1 MHKMIGKITY
11 SLGTH
16 VSAVACGTTQVRRFL
31 HGAYVKI
38 QPSVQEALME
48 GRPVV
53 ALESTIITH
62 GMAYPQNLSMARKVE
77 ETVTTNGAV
86 PATVGI
92 LKGQIH
98 VGLTDEE
105 LEFLAS
111 SKNVVKVS
119 RRDLPFVL
127 SQGLSGGTTVSG
139 TMIAAHKAG
148 IPVFVTGGIGGVH
161 RGGENTEEEE
171 NLATKETWALVCVR
185 ALDVSADLTELG
197 RTPVAVVSAGV
208 KSILDIGRT
217 LEYLETQ
224 GVCVAAFGES
234 REFPAFFSRQSG
246 FQAPYHVRDEEEA
259 AELIASALELGL
271 SSGVLIAVP
280 CPQERAAPGQVIEGA
295 IQQALS
301 EARSKG
307 ITGKELTPFMLQKI
321 NELTGGKSLD
331 SNLALIQNNARVGSC
346 IAVALSKL
354 QKARRKGSLPWR
366 EDANPPQPVVIG
378 GINVDFIAKA
388 QNPVILDGGQ
398 TNSGRVRQT
407 FGGVG
412 RNLADCLSRLGRTPL
427 FLSAV
432 GKDEHSESILHYCHH
447 MVHCTVTAPQKQG
460 SDDITEEKV
469 FSTLADIR
477 ATFHQDMSAVLQLEG
492 KSTATYCAVI
502 TSAGELRIALGDMD
516 IHHQITEQ
524 YVSQFKD
531 NLCQAPLVC
540 IDGNVPLSTIQYVCQ
555 LARQH
560 QLAVCYEP
568 TDENKASKPFLSD
581 SWKALTYISPN
592 LQELRA
598 INRTLGNP
606 LPAELPSRLE
616 DVVQSAMALARPLL
630 AHLCCVV
637 VTLGA
642 HGVLLCGRSLGGSI
656 SLHPGAHRLTAA
668 AGLCAT
674 HYPAIHVSKEEIVNV
689 SGAGDSLMAGILAG
703 MLAQH
708 DTDTC
713 VRMGL
718 LAASFSLRSYAPIS
732 PEISTS
738 SVSQEQVKSRSW
750 PEVKEL
756 GRVLS
761 LELKSWLLTRGLR
774 LWAHATF
781 WEVKCQWRAFGD
793 NLYCTLH
800 AHVCLLLFPFF
811 FFFFFSGGLQQPQ
824 LDSSVCCLLRV
835 YLTFP
840 SKGNT
845 HLFWS
850 CVNPQR
856 RKQQPR
862 DLLLCKEYLVSGL
875 SGLQSF

>member
-1 MHKMIGKITY
+1 MIRKMTY
-11 SLGTH
+11 RLGRH
-16 VSAVACGTTQVRRFL
+16 MSAVASRTIQVRRFL
-31 HGAYVKI
+31 HGAYFRI

-62 GMAYPQNLSMARKVE
+62 GMAYPQNLSMAREVE
-77 ETVTTNGAV
+77 EIVTTNGAV

-92 LKGQIH
+92 LRGRIH
-98 VGLTDEE
+98 IGLTDEE
-105 LEFLAS
+105 LQFLAG

-119 RRDLPFVL
+119 RRDLPYVL

-161 RGGENTEEEE
+161 RGGENT
-171 NLATKETWALVCVR
+171 
-185 ALDVSADLTELG
+185 LDVSADLTELG

-208 KSILDIGRT
+208 KSILDIGKT

-246 FQAPYHVRDEEEA
+246 FQAPYHVHNEQEA
-259 AELIASALELGL
+259 AELIASSLGLGL

-280 CPQERAAPGQVIEGA
+280 CPHEQAASGQVIEEA

-307 ITGKELTPFMLQKI
+307 ITGKEVTPFLLQKI
-321 NELTGGKSLD
+321 NELTNGKSLD
-331 SNLALIQNNARVGSC
+331 SNIAVIQNNTRVGSC

-354 QKARRKGSLPWR
+354 GKATRKGRLPQR
-366 EDANPPQPVVIG
+366 EDMTPPQPVVIG

-388 QNPVILDGGQ
+388 QNSVILGGGE
-398 TNSGRVRQT
+398 TNAGRVRRS

-412 RNLADCLSRLGRTPL
+412 RNLADCLSRLGLTPL
-427 FLSAV
+427 FLSAM

-447 MVHCTVTAPQKQG
+447 M
-460 SDDITEEKV
+460 
-469 FSTLADIR
+469 
-477 ATFHQDMSAVLQLEG
+477 DMRAVLQLEG
-492 KSTATYCAVI
+492 KRTATYCAVI
-502 TSAGELRIALGDMD
+502 TSAGELSVGLGDMD
-516 IHHQITEQ
+516 IHQEITEQ
-524 YVSQFKD
+524 YVSKFKE
-531 NLCQAPLVC
+531 NLFQAPLVC

-555 LARQH
+555 LAREH

-616 DVVQSAMALARPLL
+616 DVVKTAMTLARPLL
-630 AHLCCVV
+630 TQLRCVV
-637 VTLGA
+637 VTLGT
-642 HGVLLCGRSLGGSI
+642 HGVLLCGKSMGGSV
-656 SLHPGAHRLTAA
+656 LLCPGAHEQSTATS
-668 AGLCAT
+668 LCAA
-674 HYPAIHVSKEEIVNV
+674 HYPTIHISREEIVNV
-689 SGAGDSLMAGILAG
+689 SGAGDSLMAGIIAG
-703 MLAQH
+703 MLANH

-718 LAASFSLRSYAPIS
+718 LAASLSLCSYEPIS
-732 PEISTS
+732 PEISTH
-738 SVSQEQVKSRSW
+738 SVSLEQVKGRSW
-750 PEVKEL
+750 PEVKI
-756 GRVLS
+756 
-761 LELKSWLLTRGLR
+761 
-774 LWAHATF
+774 
-781 WEVKCQWRAFGD
+781 WEMD
-793 NLYCTLH
+793 
-800 AHVCLLLFPFF
+800 
-811 FFFFFSGGLQQPQ
+811 
-824 LDSSVCCLLRV
+824 
-835 YLTFP
+835 
-840 SKGNT
+840 
-845 HLFWS
+845 
-850 CVNPQR
+850 
-856 RKQQPR
+856 
-862 DLLLCKEYLVSGL
+862 
-875 SGLQSF
+875 

>member
-1 MHKMIGKITY
+1 MHMHKMIRKITY
-11 SLGTH
+11 SLGRH
-16 VSAVACGTTQVRRFL
+16 LSAVARGTTQVRRFL
-31 HGAYVKI
+31 HGAYVRI
-38 QPSVQEALME
+38 QPSIQEALME

-62 GMAYPQNLSMARKVE
+62 GMAYPQNLSMAREVE
-77 ETVTTNGAV
+77 EIVTTNGAV

-92 LKGQIH
+92 LRGRIH

-111 SKNVVKVS
+111 SENVVKVS

-127 SQGLSGGTTVSG
+127 SQGLSGGTTVSA

-161 RGGENTEEEE
+161 RGGENT
-171 NLATKETWALVCVR
+171 
-185 ALDVSADLTELG
+185 LDVSADLTELG

-259 AELIASALELGL
+259 AELIASALGLGL

-280 CPQERAAPGQVIEGA
+280 CPEERAASGQVIEEA

-321 NELTGGKSLD
+321 NELTDGRSLE

-354 QKARRKGSLPWR
+354 QKARRKGNLPR
-366 EDANPPQPVVIG
+366 QEDTTPPQPVVIG

-388 QNPVILDGGQ
+388 QNPVILGGGQ
-398 TNSGRVRQT
+398 TNTGRVRRT

-447 MVHCTVTAPQKQG
+447 M
-460 SDDITEEKV
+460 
-469 FSTLADIR
+469 
-477 ATFHQDMSAVLQLEG
+477 DMKAVLQLEG

-502 TSAGELRIALGDMD
+502 TSTGELSVGLGDMD

-524 YVSQFKD
+524 YVSQFKED
-531 NLCQAPLVC
+531 LCQAPLVC

-555 LARQH
+555 LAREH

-616 DVVQSAMALARPLL
+616 DVVQTAVALARPLL
-630 AHLCCVV
+630 AHLHCVV

-642 HGVLLCGRSLGGSI
+642 HGILLCGKSLGGSI
-656 SLHPGAHRLTAA
+656 SLRPGAHEQTAA
-668 AGLCAT
+668 ASLCAT
-674 HYPAIHVSKEEIVNV
+674 HYPAIHISREEIVNV

-703 MLAQH
+703 MLAKH

-718 LAASFSLRSYAPIS
+718 LAASLSLRSFEPIS

-750 PEVKEL
+750 PEVK
-756 GRVLS
+756 VW
-761 LELKSWLLTRGLR
+761 KM
-774 LWAHATF
+774 
-781 WEVKCQWRAFGD
+781 D
-793 NLYCTLH
+793 
-800 AHVCLLLFPFF
+800 
-811 FFFFFSGGLQQPQ
+811 
-824 LDSSVCCLLRV
+824 
-835 YLTFP
+835 
-840 SKGNT
+840 
-845 HLFWS
+845 
-850 CVNPQR
+850 
-856 RKQQPR
+856 
-862 DLLLCKEYLVSGL
+862 
-875 SGLQSF
+875 

>member
-1 MHKMIGKITY
+1 MVSLSQERRPAHPHAAAGPRLLPGLPRHHSSTHPASLQETDAQRTIHMRKMIRKITY
-11 SLGTH
+11 SLGRH
-16 VSAVACGTTQVRRFL
+16 VSSVTCGTTQVRRFL
-31 HGAYVKI
+31 HGAYVRI

-62 GMAYPQNLSMARKVE
+62 GMAYPQNLSMAREVE
-77 ETVTTNGAV
+77 EIVTTNGAV

-92 LKGQIH
+92 LRGRIH
-98 VGLTDEE
+98 VGLTNEE

-111 SKNVVKVS
+111 SKNIVKVS

-161 RGGENTEEEE
+161 RGGENT
-171 NLATKETWALVCVR
+171 
-185 ALDVSADLTELG
+185 LDVSADLTELG

-234 REFPAFFSRQSG
+234 REFPAFFSRQSS
-246 FQAPYHVRDEEEA
+246 FQAPYQVQDEEEA
-259 AELIASALELGL
+259 AELIASALGLGL

-280 CPQERAAPGQVIEGA
+280 CPQERAASGQVIEEA

-307 ITGKELTPFMLQKI
+307 ITGKELTPFTLQKL

-331 SNLALIQNNARVGSC
+331 SNVALIQNNARVGSC

-354 QKARRKGSLPWR
+354 QKARRKGNLPR
-366 EDANPPQPVVIG
+366 QEDTTPSQPVVIG

-388 QNPVILDGGQ
+388 QNPVILGGGQ
-398 TNSGRVRQT
+398 TNAGRVRRT

-412 RNLADCLSRLGRTPL
+412 RNLADCLSRLGQTPL
-427 FLSAV
+427 FLSAM
-432 GKDEHSESILHYCHH
+432 GKDEHSESILHCCHH
-447 MVHCTVTAPQKQG
+447 M
-460 SDDITEEKV
+460 
-469 FSTLADIR
+469 
-477 ATFHQDMSAVLQLEG
+477 DMSAILQLEG

-502 TSAGELRIALGDMD
+502 TSAGELSVGLGDMD

-524 YVSQFKD
+524 YVSQFKQ

-555 LARQH
+555 LAREH
-560 QLAVCYEP
+560 QL
-568 TDENKASKPFLSD
+568 
-581 SWKALTYISPN
+581 
-592 LQELRA
+592 
-598 INRTLGNP
+598 
-606 LPAELPSRLE
+606 AELPSRLE
-616 DVVQSAMALARPLL
+616 DVVQTAMALACPLL

-642 HGVLLCGRSLGGSI
+642 HGVLLCGKSVGGSI
-656 SLHPGAHRLTAA
+656 SLCPGAHNQTAA
-668 AGLCAT
+668 ASLCAT
-674 HYPAIHVSKEEIVNV
+674 HYPAIHVSREEIVNV

-703 MLAQH
+703 MLDKH

-718 LAASFSLRSYAPIS
+718 LAASLSLRSYEPIS

-738 SVSQEQVKSRSW
+738 SVNQEQVKSRSW
-750 PEVKEL
+750 PEVK
-756 GRVLS
+756 V
-761 LELKSWLLTRGLR
+761 T
-774 LWAHATF
+774 ATTAWF
-781 WEVKCQWRAFGD
+781 F
-793 NLYCTLH
+793 
-800 AHVCLLLFPFF
+800 CLLPVDSLSHFP
-811 FFFFFSGGLQQPQ
+811 L
-824 LDSSVCCLLRV
+824 
-835 YLTFP
+835 
-840 SKGNT
+840 
-845 HLFWS
+845 
-850 CVNPQR
+850 
-856 RKQQPR
+856 
-862 DLLLCKEYLVSGL
+862 
-875 SGLQSF
+875 

>member
-1 MHKMIGKITY
+1 MHKMITKITY
-11 SLGTH
+11 SLGRH
-16 VSAVACGTTQVRRFL
+16 VSTVACGTAQVRRFL
-31 HGAYVKI
+31 HGAYFRI
-38 QPSVQEALME
+38 QPSIQEALME
-48 GRPVV
+48 ERPVV

-62 GMAYPQNLSMARKVE
+62 GMAYPQNLSMAREVE
-77 ETVTTNGAV
+77 EIVRTNGAV

-92 LKGQIH
+92 LRGQIH

-161 RGGENTEEEE
+161 RGGENS
-171 NLATKETWALVCVR
+171 
-185 ALDVSADLTELG
+185 LDVSADLTELG

-259 AELIASALELGL
+259 AELIASTLGLGL

-280 CPQERAAPGQVIEGA
+280 CPQERAASGQVIEEA
-295 IQQALS
+295 IQQALG

-346 IAVALSKL
+346 IAVALSEL
-354 QKARRKGSLPWR
+354 QRARRKGSLPRR
-366 EDANPPQPVVIG
+366 EDTIPPQPVVIG

-388 QNPVILDGGQ
+388 QNPVILGGGQ
-398 TNSGRVRQT
+398 TNAGRVRQT

-412 RNLADCLSRLGRTPL
+412 RNLA
-427 FLSAV
+427 

-447 MVHCTVTAPQKQG
+447 M
-460 SDDITEEKV
+460 
-469 FSTLADIR
+469 
-477 ATFHQDMSAVLQLEG
+477 DMSAVLQLEG

-502 TSAGELRIALGDMD
+502 TSTGELSVGLGDMD

-524 YVSQFKD
+524 YVSQFKE

-555 LARQH
+555 LAREH

-616 DVVQSAMALARPLL
+616 DVVQTAMALARPLL

-637 VTLGA
+637 VTLGT
-642 HGVLLCGRSLGGSI
+642 HGVLLCGKSLGGSI
-656 SLHPGAHRLTAA
+656 SLRPGAHKQTAA
-668 AGLCAT
+668 ASLCAT
-674 HYPAIHVSKEEIVNV
+674 HYPAIHIGREEIVNV

-703 MLAQH
+703 MLAKH

-713 VRMGL
+713 VQMGL
-718 LAASFSLRSYAPIS
+718 LAASLSLRSYEPVS
-732 PEISTS
+732 PEISTC
-738 SVSQEQVKSRSW
+738 SVSQEQVKRRSW
-750 PEVKEL
+750 PEVKSYAGPSVAERGATGQQWAS
-756 GRVLS
+756 GRRPLCGS
-761 LELKSWLLTRGLR
+761 HRDACRLK
-774 LWAHATF
+774 AA
-781 WEVKCQWRAFGD
+781 EP
-793 NLYCTLH
+793 
-800 AHVCLLLFPFF
+800 FP
-811 FFFFFSGGLQQPQ
+811 
-824 LDSSVCCLLRV
+824 
-835 YLTFP
+835 
-840 SKGNT
+840 
-845 HLFWS
+845 H
-850 CVNPQR
+850 QR
-856 RKQQPR
+856 
-862 DLLLCKEYLVSGL
+862 
-875 SGLQSF
+875 

>member
-1 MHKMIGKITY
+1 
-11 SLGTH
+11 
-16 VSAVACGTTQVRRFL
+16 
-31 HGAYVKI
+31 I
-38 QPSVQEALME
+38 QPSVQEALVE

-62 GMAYPQNLSMARKVE
+62 GMAYPQNLSMVREVE
-77 ETVTTNGAV
+77 EIVKTNGAV

-92 LKGQIH
+92 LRGRIH

-105 LEFLAS
+105 TEFLAS
-111 SKNVVKVS
+111 SKNVLKVS

-161 RGGENTEEEE
+161 RGGENT
-171 NLATKETWALVCVR
+171 
-185 ALDVSADLTELG
+185 LDVSADLTELG

-259 AELIASALELGL
+259 AELIASALGLGL

-280 CPQERAAPGQVIEGA
+280 CPQERAASSQDIEEA

-307 ITGKELTPFMLQKI
+307 VTGKELTPFVLQKL
-321 NELTGGKSLD
+321 NELTDGKSLD

-354 QKARRKGSLPWR
+354 QKASRKGNLPQQ
-366 EDANPPQPVVIG
+366 EDTTPPQPVVIG

-388 QNPVILDGGQ
+388 QNSVILGGGQ
-398 TNSGRVRQT
+398 TNAGRVRRT

-412 RNLADCLSRLGRTPL
+412 RNLADCLSRLGQIPL

-447 MVHCTVTAPQKQG
+447 M
-460 SDDITEEKV
+460 
-469 FSTLADIR
+469 
-477 ATFHQDMSAVLQLEG
+477 DMSAVLQLEG
-492 KSTATYCAVI
+492 KSTATYCAVV
-502 TSAGELRIALGDMD
+502 TGAGDLSIGLGDMD

-524 YVSQFKD
+524 YVSQFKE

-555 LARQH
+555 LAREH

-581 SWKALTYISPN
+581 SWKVLTYISPN

-606 LPAELPSRLE
+606 LPAG
-616 DVVQSAMALARPLL
+616 
-630 AHLCCVV
+630 
-637 VTLGA
+637 T
-642 HGVLLCGRSLGGSI
+642 
-656 SLHPGAHRLTAA
+656 
-668 AGLCAT
+668 
-674 HYPAIHVSKEEIVNV
+674 
-689 SGAGDSLMAGILAG
+689 
-703 MLAQH
+703 
-708 DTDTC
+708 
-713 VRMGL
+713 
-718 LAASFSLRSYAPIS
+718 
-732 PEISTS
+732 
-738 SVSQEQVKSRSW
+738 
-750 PEVKEL
+750 
-756 GRVLS
+756 
-761 LELKSWLLTRGLR
+761 
-774 LWAHATF
+774 
-781 WEVKCQWRAFGD
+781 
-793 NLYCTLH
+793 
-800 AHVCLLLFPFF
+800 
-811 FFFFFSGGLQQPQ
+811 
-824 LDSSVCCLLRV
+824 
-835 YLTFP
+835 
-840 SKGNT
+840 
-845 HLFWS
+845 
-850 CVNPQR
+850 
-856 RKQQPR
+856 
-862 DLLLCKEYLVSGL
+862 EYSE
-875 SGLQSF
+875 

>member
-1 MHKMIGKITY
+1 MIGKIAW
-11 SLGTH
+11 SLGKH
-16 VSAVACGTTQVRRFL
+16 VSTVACGTTHVRRFL
-31 HGAYVKI
+31 RGAYVRI

-62 GMAYPQNLSMARKVE
+62 GMAYPQNLSMARDVE
-77 ETVTTNGAV
+77 EIVTKNGAV

-92 LKGQIH
+92 LRGQIH
-98 VGLTDEE
+98 IGLTDEE

-111 SKNVVKVS
+111 SKNVTKVS

-148 IPVFVTGGIGGVH
+148 IRVFVTGGIGGVH
-161 RGGENTEEEE
+161 RGGENS
-171 NLATKETWALVCVR
+171 
-185 ALDVSADLTELG
+185 LDVSADLTELG

-246 FQAPYHVRDEEEA
+246 FQAPYQVRDEEEA
-259 AELIASALELGL
+259 AQLIASALGLGM

-280 CPQERAAPGQVIEGA
+280 CPKERAASGQVIEEA

-307 ITGKELTPFMLQKI
+307 ITGKELTPFMLRRLS
-321 NELTGGKSLD
+321 ELTDGKSLD
-331 SNLALIQNNARVGSC
+331 SNLALIQNNARVGSG

-354 QKARRKGSLPWR
+354 QKARRKGNLPRR
-366 EDANPPQPVVIG
+366 EDTTPPQPVVIG

-388 QNPVILDGGQ
+388 QNPVILGGGQ
-398 TNSGRVRQT
+398 TNAGGVRRT

-412 RNLADCLSRLGRTPL
+412 RNLADCLSRLGQTPL

-432 GKDEHSESILHYCHH
+432 GKDEHSESVLHYCHH
-447 MVHCTVTAPQKQG
+447 M
-460 SDDITEEKV
+460 
-469 FSTLADIR
+469 
-477 ATFHQDMSAVLQLEG
+477 DMSAILQLEA
-492 KSTATYCAVI
+492 KNTATYCAVI
-502 TSAGELRIALGDMD
+502 TSAGELSVGLGDMD

-524 YVSQFKD
+524 YVSQFKE

-555 LARQH
+555 LAREH
-560 QLAVCYEP
+560 QIAVCYEP

-606 LPAELPSRLE
+606 LPAELPTRLE
-616 DVVQSAMALARPLL
+616 DVVQTAVALACPLL
-630 AHLCCVV
+630 LHLHCVV

-642 HGVLLCGRSLGGSI
+642 LGILLCGKRLGGSI
-656 SLHPGAHRLTAA
+656 SLCPGPHEQAA
-668 AGLCAT
+668 AASLCAT
-674 HYPAIHVSKEEIVNV
+674 HYPAVHISREEIVNV

-703 MLAQH
+703 ILAKH

-718 LAASFSLRSYAPIS
+718 LAASLSLRSYEPVS

-750 PEVKEL
+750 PEAKVWKM
-756 GRVLS
+756 
-761 LELKSWLLTRGLR
+761 
-774 LWAHATF
+774 H
-781 WEVKCQWRAFGD
+781 
-793 NLYCTLH
+793 
-800 AHVCLLLFPFF
+800 
-811 FFFFFSGGLQQPQ
+811 
-824 LDSSVCCLLRV
+824 
-835 YLTFP
+835 
-840 SKGNT
+840 
-845 HLFWS
+845 
-850 CVNPQR
+850 
-856 RKQQPR
+856 
-862 DLLLCKEYLVSGL
+862 
-875 SGLQSF
+875 

>member
-1 MHKMIGKITY
+1 MIRKITY
-11 SLGTH
+11 SLGRH

-31 HGAYVKI
+31 HGAYVRI

-62 GMAYPQNLSMARKVE
+62 GMAYPQNLSMAREVE
-77 ETVTTNGAV
+77 EIVTTNGAV

-92 LKGQIH
+92 FRGQIH

-161 RGGENTEEEE
+161 RGGENT
-171 NLATKETWALVCVR
+171 
-185 ALDVSADLTELG
+185 LDVSADLTELG

-234 REFPAFFSRQSG
+234 REFPGFFSCQSG

-259 AELIASALELGL
+259 AELIASALGLGL

-280 CPQERAAPGQVIEGA
+280 CPQERAVSGQVIEEA

-301 EARSKG
+301 EARLKG

-321 NELTGGKSLD
+321 NELTDGKSLD

-354 QKARRKGSLPWR
+354 QKARRKGNLPWR
-366 EDANPPQPVVIG
+366 EDTNPPQPVVIG
-378 GINVDFIAKA
+378 GTNVDFIAKA

-398 TNSGRVRQT
+398 TNSGRVRRT

-412 RNLADCLSRLGRTPL
+412 RNLADCLSRLGQNPL

-447 MVHCTVTAPQKQG
+447 M
-460 SDDITEEKV
+460 
-469 FSTLADIR
+469 
-477 ATFHQDMSAVLQLEG
+477 DMRAVLQLEG

-502 TSAGELRIALGDMD
+502 TSAGELSIALGDMD

-524 YVSQFKD
+524 YVSQFKED
-531 NLCQAPLVC
+531 LCRAPLVC

-555 LARQH
+555 LAREH

-616 DVVQSAMALARPLL
+616 DVVQSAVALARPLL

-656 SLHPGAHRLTAA
+656 SLRPGAHGQTAA
-668 AGLCAT
+668 TSLCAT
-674 HYPAIHVSKEEIVNV
+674 HYPTIHISREEIVNV

-703 MLAQH
+703 MLAQR

-718 LAASFSLRSYAPIS
+718 LAASFSLRSYEPIS

-750 PEVKEL
+750 PEVK
-756 GRVLS
+756 VW
-761 LELKSWLLTRGLR
+761 KM
-774 LWAHATF
+774 
-781 WEVKCQWRAFGD
+781 D
-793 NLYCTLH
+793 
-800 AHVCLLLFPFF
+800 
-811 FFFFFSGGLQQPQ
+811 
-824 LDSSVCCLLRV
+824 
-835 YLTFP
+835 
-840 SKGNT
+840 
-845 HLFWS
+845 
-850 CVNPQR
+850 
-856 RKQQPR
+856 
-862 DLLLCKEYLVSGL
+862 
-875 SGLQSF
+875 

>member
-1 MHKMIGKITY
+1 MITKITCR
-11 SLGTH
+11 LGRC
-16 VSAVACGTTQVRRFL
+16 VSTVACRTTQVRRFL
-31 HGAYVKI
+31 HGAYFRI

-62 GMAYPQNLSMARKVE
+62 GMAYPQNLSMAREVE
-77 ETVTTNGAV
+77 KIVTTNGAV
-86 PATVGI
+86 PATIGI
-92 LKGQIH
+92 LRGQIH

-105 LEFLAS
+105 LQFLAS

-119 RRDLPFVL
+119 RRDLPYVL

-148 IPVFVTGGIGGVH
+148 ICVFVTGGIGGVH
-161 RGGENTEEEE
+161 RGGENT
-171 NLATKETWALVCVR
+171 
-185 ALDVSADLTELG
+185 LDVSADLTELG

-246 FQAPYHVRDEEEA
+246 FKAPYHVQDEEEA
-259 AELIASALELGL
+259 AKLIASAMGLGL

-280 CPQERAAPGQVIEGA
+280 CPQERAASGQVIEEA
-295 IQQALS
+295 IQQALG

-321 NELTGGKSLD
+321 NELTNGKSLD
-331 SNLALIQNNARVGSC
+331 SNLALIKNNARVGSC

-354 QKARRKGSLPWR
+354 QKATRKGNLPR
-366 EDANPPQPVVIG
+366 QEDTTPPQPVVIG

-388 QNPVILDGGQ
+388 QNPVILGGGQ
-398 TNSGRVRQT
+398 TNAGRVRRT

-412 RNLADCLSRLGRTPL
+412 RNLADCLSRLGLTPL

-432 GKDEHSESILHYCHH
+432 GKDEHSESILHYCQH
-447 MVHCTVTAPQKQG
+447 M
-460 SDDITEEKV
+460 
-469 FSTLADIR
+469 
-477 ATFHQDMSAVLQLEG
+477 
-492 KSTATYCAVI
+492 
-502 TSAGELRIALGDMD
+502 
-516 IHHQITEQ
+516 
-524 YVSQFKD
+524 VSQFKEK
-531 NLCQAPLVC
+531 LCRAPLIC

-555 LARQH
+555 LAREH

-616 DVVQSAMALARPLL
+616 DVIQTAMALARPLL

-642 HGVLLCGRSLGGSI
+642 HGVLLCGKSLGGSI
-656 SLHPGAHRLTAA
+656 SLRPAAHEQPAA
-668 AGLCAT
+668 ASLCAT
-674 HYPAIHVSKEEIVNV
+674 HYPAIHISREEIVNV
-689 SGAGDSLMAGILAG
+689 SGAGDSFLAGLLAG
-703 MLAQH
+703 MLAKH

-718 LAASFSLRSYAPIS
+718 LAASLSLRSYEPIS
-732 PEISTS
+732 PAISAAT
-738 SVSQEQVKSRSW
+738 VSWQQVQGKTW
-750 PEVKEL
+750 PEAKVWKM
-756 GRVLS
+756 
-761 LELKSWLLTRGLR
+761 
-774 LWAHATF
+774 
-781 WEVKCQWRAFGD
+781 D
-793 NLYCTLH
+793 
-800 AHVCLLLFPFF
+800 
-811 FFFFFSGGLQQPQ
+811 
-824 LDSSVCCLLRV
+824 
-835 YLTFP
+835 
-840 SKGNT
+840 
-845 HLFWS
+845 
-850 CVNPQR
+850 
-856 RKQQPR
+856 
-862 DLLLCKEYLVSGL
+862 
-875 SGLQSF
+875 

>member
-1 MHKMIGKITY
+1 MELGRRSSERRERPRKEVTELRKTVLGRTIHTHKMIRKITL
-11 SLGTH
+11 SLGRH
-16 VSAVACGTTQVRRFL
+16 VSSMACGATQVRRLL
-31 HGAYVKI
+31 HGGYVRI
-38 QPSVQEALME
+38 HPSVQEALVE

-62 GMAYPQNLSMARKVE
+62 GMAYPLNLSMAREVE
-77 ETVTTNGAV
+77 EIVRINGAV

-92 LKGQIH
+92 LRGQIH

-111 SKNVVKVS
+111 SKNAVKVS
-119 RRDLPFVL
+119 RRDFPFVL

-139 TMIAAHKAG
+139 TMITAHKAG

-161 RGGENTEEEE
+161 RDGENT
-171 NLATKETWALVCVR
+171 
-185 ALDVSADLTELG
+185 LDVSADLTELG
-197 RTPVAVVSAGV
+197 RTPVAVVSAGA

-259 AELIASALELGL
+259 AKLIDSALGLGL

-280 CPQERAAPGQVIEGA
+280 CPQERAAEGQAIEKA

-301 EARSKG
+301 QARSKG
-307 ITGKELTPFMLQKI
+307 ITGKEVTPFLLQKLT
-321 NELTGGKSLD
+321 ELTDGKSLD

-354 QKARRKGSLPWR
+354 QKARRKGSQPGR
-366 EDANPPQPVVIG
+366 KDMTAPQPVVIG

-388 QNPVILDGGQ
+388 QNAEILGGGQ
-398 TNSGRVRQT
+398 TNAGRVRRT

-412 RNLADCLSRLGRTPL
+412 RNLADCLSRLGQAPL
-427 FLSAV
+427 LLSAV
-432 GKDEHSESILHYCHH
+432 GKDEHLESVLHYCHH
-447 MVHCTVTAPQKQG
+447 MV
-460 SDDITEEKV
+460 
-469 FSTLADIR
+469 
-477 ATFHQDMSAVLQLEG
+477 
-492 KSTATYCAVI
+492 
-502 TSAGELRIALGDMD
+502 
-516 IHHQITEQ
+516 
-524 YVSQFKD
+524 SQFKE

-540 IDGNVPLSTIQYVCQ
+540 IDGNLPLSTIQYVCQ
-555 LARQH
+555 LAREH

-616 DVVQSAMALARPLL
+616 EVVQAAVALACPLL
-630 AHLCCVV
+630 AHLHCVV

-642 HGVLLCGRSLGGSI
+642 HGVLLCGKSLGGSI
-656 SLHPGAHRLTAA
+656 SLYPGAHKQAA
-668 AGLCAT
+668 AARLCAA
-674 HYPAIHVSKEEIVNV
+674 HYPAIPISREEIVNV

-703 MLAQH
+703 VLAKH
-708 DTDTC
+708 DTGTC

-718 LAASFSLRSYAPIS
+718 LAASLSLRSYEPIS

-738 SVSQEQVKSRSW
+738 SVNQEQVKSRSW
-750 PEVKEL
+750 PEAKIW
-756 GRVLS
+756 
-761 LELKSWLLTRGLR
+761 KM
-774 LWAHATF
+774 
-781 WEVKCQWRAFGD
+781 D
-793 NLYCTLH
+793 
-800 AHVCLLLFPFF
+800 
-811 FFFFFSGGLQQPQ
+811 
-824 LDSSVCCLLRV
+824 
-835 YLTFP
+835 
-840 SKGNT
+840 
-845 HLFWS
+845 
-850 CVNPQR
+850 
-856 RKQQPR
+856 
-862 DLLLCKEYLVSGL
+862 
-875 SGLQSF
+875 

>member
-1 MHKMIGKITY
+1 MLETTGPSTQSLGQAQNRSLSKIGARDVRYTVTSLLNYFFNFLPDFCNLRTILTHKMITKITCR
-11 SLGTH
+11 LGSC
-16 VSAVACGTTQVRRFL
+16 VSTVACRTTQVRRFL
-31 HGAYVKI
+31 HGAYFRI

-62 GMAYPQNLSMARKVE
+62 GMAYPQNLSMAREVE
-77 ETVTTNGAV
+77 KIVTTNGAV
-86 PATVGI
+86 PATIGI
-92 LKGQIH
+92 LRGQIH

-105 LEFLAS
+105 LQFLAS

-119 RRDLPFVL
+119 RRDLPYVL

-148 IPVFVTGGIGGVH
+148 ICVFVTGGIGGVH
-161 RGGENTEEEE
+161 RGGENT
-171 NLATKETWALVCVR
+171 
-185 ALDVSADLTELG
+185 LDVSADLTELG

-246 FQAPYHVRDEEEA
+246 FKAPYHVQDEEEA
-259 AELIASALELGL
+259 AKLIASALGLGL

-280 CPQERAAPGQVIEGA
+280 CPQERAASGQVIEEA
-295 IQQALS
+295 IQQALG

-321 NELTGGKSLD
+321 NELTDGKSLD
-331 SNLALIQNNARVGSC
+331 SNLALIKNNARVGSC

-354 QKARRKGSLPWR
+354 QKATRKGNLPR
-366 EDANPPQPVVIG
+366 QEDTTPPQPG
-378 GINVDFIAKA
+378 
-388 QNPVILDGGQ
+388 GGQ
-398 TNSGRVRQT
+398 TNAGRVRRT

-412 RNLADCLSRLGRTPL
+412 RNLADCLSRLGLTPL
-427 FLSAV
+427 FLSAM

-447 MVHCTVTAPQKQG
+447 M
-460 SDDITEEKV
+460 
-469 FSTLADIR
+469 
-477 ATFHQDMSAVLQLEG
+477 DMSAILQLER

-502 TSAGELRIALGDMD
+502 TSAGELSVGLGDMD

-524 YVSQFKD
+524 YVSQFKE

-540 IDGNVPLSTIQYVCQ
+540 VDGNVPLSTIQYICQ
-555 LARQH
+555 LAREH

-616 DVVQSAMALARPLL
+616 DVIKTAMALARPLL

-642 HGVLLCGRSLGGSI
+642 HGVLLCGKSLGGSI
-656 SLHPGAHRLTAA
+656 SLRPAAHEQPAA
-668 AGLCAT
+668 ASLCAT
-674 HYPAIHVSKEEIVNV
+674 HYPAIHISREEIVNV

-703 MLAQH
+703 MLANH

-718 LAASFSLRSYAPIS
+718 LAASLSLRSYEPIS
-732 PEISTS
+732 PEISTAT
-738 SVSQEQVKSRSW
+738 VSWQQVQGKTW
-750 PEVKEL
+750 PAAKVWKM
-756 GRVLS
+756 
-761 LELKSWLLTRGLR
+761 
-774 LWAHATF
+774 
-781 WEVKCQWRAFGD
+781 D
-793 NLYCTLH
+793 
-800 AHVCLLLFPFF
+800 
-811 FFFFFSGGLQQPQ
+811 
-824 LDSSVCCLLRV
+824 
-835 YLTFP
+835 
-840 SKGNT
+840 
-845 HLFWS
+845 
-850 CVNPQR
+850 
-856 RKQQPR
+856 
-862 DLLLCKEYLVSGL
+862 
-875 SGLQSF
+875 

>member
-1 MHKMIGKITY
+1 MRKVFKRARGGIWHHVNKNNHRSFLHPVMKWTPAPQAASGCKAQLLPVVNNKWALPGRSAWLRTPMLLPPLSSRLLPGLPRHCSSTQPAFLRETGAQRTIHMHKMIRKITY
-11 SLGTH
+11 SLGRHLPT
-16 VSAVACGTTQVRRFL
+16 VACGTTQVRRFL
-31 HGAYVKI
+31 HGAYVRI
-38 QPSVQEALME
+38 QPFVQEALMK

-62 GMAYPQNLSMARKVE
+62 GMAYPQNLSMAREVE
-77 ETVTTNGAV
+77 EIVTTNGAV

-92 LKGQIH
+92 LRGRIH

-105 LEFLAS
+105 LQFLAS

-139 TMIAAHKAG
+139 TMIVAHKAG

-161 RGGENTEEEE
+161 RGGENT
-171 NLATKETWALVCVR
+171 
-185 ALDVSADLTELG
+185 LDVSADLTELG

-246 FQAPYHVRDEEEA
+246 FHAPYHVRDEEEA
-259 AELIASALELGL
+259 AELIASALGLGL

-280 CPQERAAPGQVIEGA
+280 CPQERAASGQVIEEA
-295 IQQALS
+295 IQQALG
-301 EARSKG
+301 EARSRG
-307 ITGKELTPFMLQKI
+307 ITGKELTPFMLQKL
-321 NELTGGKSLD
+321 NELTDGKSLD

-354 QKARRKGSLPWR
+354 QKARRKGHLPQQK
-366 EDANPPQPVVIG
+366 DTAPPQPVVIG
-378 GINVDFIAKA
+378 GINIDFIAKA
-388 QNPVILDGGQ
+388 QNPVILGGGQ
-398 TNSGRVRQT
+398 TNAGRVRRT

-412 RNLADCLSRLGRTPL
+412 RNLADCLSRLGQTPL

-432 GKDEHSESILHYCHH
+432 GKDEHSESVLHYCHH
-447 MVHCTVTAPQKQG
+447 M
-460 SDDITEEKV
+460 
-469 FSTLADIR
+469 
-477 ATFHQDMSAVLQLEG
+477 DMSAVLQLEG

-502 TSAGELRIALGDMD
+502 TSAGELSIGLGDMD

-524 YVSQFKD
+524 YVSQFKE

-555 LARQH
+555 LAREH

-606 LPAELPSRLE
+606 LPAELPSSLE
-616 DVVQSAMALARPLL
+616 DVVQTAVALACPLL
-630 AHLCCVV
+630 AHLHCVV

-642 HGVLLCGRSLGGSI
+642 HGILLCGKSLGGSI
-656 SLHPGAHRLTAA
+656 LLCSGAHEQTAA
-668 AGLCAT
+668 ASLCAT
-674 HYPAIHVSKEEIVNV
+674 HYPAIHISREEIVNV

-703 MLAQH
+703 MLAKH

-718 LAASFSLRSYAPIS
+718 LAASLSLRSYEPIS
-732 PEISTS
+732 PAISTS

-750 PEVKEL
+750 PEVKIW
-756 GRVLS
+756 
-761 LELKSWLLTRGLR
+761 KM
-774 LWAHATF
+774 
-781 WEVKCQWRAFGD
+781 D
-793 NLYCTLH
+793 
-800 AHVCLLLFPFF
+800 
-811 FFFFFSGGLQQPQ
+811 
-824 LDSSVCCLLRV
+824 
-835 YLTFP
+835 
-840 SKGNT
+840 
-845 HLFWS
+845 
-850 CVNPQR
+850 
-856 RKQQPR
+856 
-862 DLLLCKEYLVSGL
+862 
-875 SGLQSF
+875 

>member
-1 MHKMIGKITY
+1 MIRKLTY
-11 SLGTH
+11 SLGRH
-16 VSAVACGTTQVRRFL
+16 VSTAACGTTQVRRFL
-31 HGAYVKI
+31 HGAYVRI

-62 GMAYPQNLSMARKVE
+62 GMAYPQNLSMAREVE
-77 ETVTTNGAV
+77 EIVTTNGAV

-92 LKGQIH
+92 LRGRIH

-119 RRDLPFVL
+119 RRDLPFIL

-161 RGGENTEEEE
+161 RGGENT
-171 NLATKETWALVCVR
+171 
-185 ALDVSADLTELG
+185 LDVSADLTELG

-259 AELIASALELGL
+259 AELIASALGLGL

-280 CPQERAAPGQVIEGA
+280 CPQERAASGQVIEEA

-321 NELTGGKSLD
+321 NELTDGKSLD

-354 QKARRKGSLPWR
+354 QKARRTGNLPRR
-366 EDANPPQPVVIG
+366 EDTTSPQPVVIG

-398 TNSGRVRQT
+398 TNTGRVRRT

-412 RNLADCLSRLGRTPL
+412 RNLADCLSRLGQTPL

-447 MVHCTVTAPQKQG
+447 M
-460 SDDITEEKV
+460 
-469 FSTLADIR
+469 
-477 ATFHQDMSAVLQLEG
+477 DMSAVLQLEG

-502 TSAGELRIALGDMD
+502 TSAGELSVGLGDMD

-524 YVSQFKD
+524 YVSQFKE

-540 IDGNVPLSTIQYVCQ
+540 IDGNVPLSTVQYVCQ
-555 LARQH
+555 LAREH

-616 DVVQSAMALARPLL
+616 DAVQTAMALARPLL
-630 AHLCCVV
+630 AHLHCVV
-637 VTLGA
+637 VSLGA
-642 HGVLLCGRSLGGSI
+642 HGVLLCGKSLAGSI
-656 SLHPGAHRLTAA
+656 SLRPGAHEQTAA
-668 AGLCAT
+668 ASLCAT
-674 HYPAIHVSKEEIVNV
+674 HYPAIHVSREEIVNV

-703 MLAQH
+703 MLAKH

-713 VRMGL
+713 VQMGL
-718 LAASFSLRSYAPIS
+718 LAASLSLRSYEPIS

-750 PEVKEL
+750 PEVK
-756 GRVLS
+756 VW
-761 LELKSWLLTRGLR
+761 KM
-774 LWAHATF
+774 
-781 WEVKCQWRAFGD
+781 D
-793 NLYCTLH
+793 
-800 AHVCLLLFPFF
+800 
-811 FFFFFSGGLQQPQ
+811 
-824 LDSSVCCLLRV
+824 
-835 YLTFP
+835 
-840 SKGNT
+840 
-845 HLFWS
+845 
-850 CVNPQR
+850 
-856 RKQQPR
+856 
-862 DLLLCKEYLVSGL
+862 
-875 SGLQSF
+875 

>member
-1 MHKMIGKITY
+1 MLDFKKSSRQERRGLPRHRSSTHPA
-11 SLGTH
+11 SLHETD
-16 VSAVACGTTQVRRFL
+16 TQ
-31 HGAYVKI
+31 
-38 QPSVQEALME
+38 
-48 GRPVV
+48 
-53 ALESTIITH
+53 
-62 GMAYPQNLSMARKVE
+62 SMAREVE
-77 ETVTTNGAV
+77 EIVRRNGAV

-92 LKGQIH
+92 LRGQIH

-105 LEFLAS
+105 LEFLAT
-111 SKNVVKVS
+111 SKNAVKVS
-119 RRDLPFVL
+119 RRDFPFVL

-161 RGGENTEEEE
+161 RDGENIIKSGSGILGICGFLGGQISSDGVQHNHQHNAACPLT
-171 NLATKETWALVCVR
+171 

-197 RTPVAVVSAGV
+197 RTPVAVVSAGA

-246 FQAPYHVRDEEEA
+246 FQAPYHVRDEVEA
-259 AELIASALELGL
+259 AKLIDSALGLGL

-280 CPQERAAPGQVIEGA
+280 CPQERAAQGQAIEEA

-301 EARSKG
+301 QARSRG
-307 ITGKELTPFMLQKI
+307 ITGKEVTPFLLQKLA
-321 NELTGGKSLD
+321 ELTDGKSLE

-354 QKARRKGSLPWR
+354 QRARRKRNRPGR
-366 EDANPPQPVVIG
+366 EEVTAPQPVVIG

-388 QNPVILDGGQ
+388 QNPDILDM
-398 TNSGRVRQT
+398 SG
-407 FGGVG
+407 
-412 RNLADCLSRLGRTPL
+412 
-427 FLSAV
+427 
-432 GKDEHSESILHYCHH
+432 
-447 MVHCTVTAPQKQG
+447 
-460 SDDITEEKV
+460 
-469 FSTLADIR
+469 
-477 ATFHQDMSAVLQLEG
+477 VLQLEG

-502 TSAGELRIALGDMD
+502 TSAGELSLGLGDMD
-516 IHHQITEQ
+516 IHQQITEQ
-524 YVSQFKD
+524 YVSQFKE

-555 LARQH
+555 LAREH

-616 DVVQSAMALARPLL
+616 DVVQAAVALACPLL
-630 AHLCCVV
+630 AHLHCVV

-642 HGVLLCGRSLGGSI
+642 HGVLLCGKSLGGSI
-656 SLHPGAHRLTAA
+656 SLYPGAHEQPAA
-668 AGLCAT
+668 ARLCAA
-674 HYPAIHVSKEEIVNV
+674 HYPAVPISREEMVSV

-703 MLAQH
+703 MLANH
-708 DTDTC
+708 DTGTC

-718 LAASFSLRSYAPIS
+718 LAASLSLRSYEPIS

-750 PEVKEL
+750 PEVKEDPEHRQDLRMSVQALTVTTLLLVLLCSAPAPSGAL
-756 GRVLS
+756 GSQAGNLERQAGVGGPGEAPWPPGDGGDELPGQGSERSRPLANAWKAMRAAHPSSRVRGKATAKALLGSGEQVAPGKPWRLPLQPSRSRIARLS
-761 LELKSWLLTRGLR
+761 HHLKDFGKFNSDTHSCHSIQSRPCQRPSDCGGCLGLYTCKLPAGTCHLKSVSRQRGE
-774 LWAHATF
+774 F
-781 WEVKCQWRAFGD
+781 
-793 NLYCTLH
+793 
-800 AHVCLLLFPFF
+800 
-811 FFFFFSGGLQQPQ
+811 
-824 LDSSVCCLLRV
+824 
-835 YLTFP
+835 
-840 SKGNT
+840 
-845 HLFWS
+845 
-850 CVNPQR
+850 
-856 RKQQPR
+856 
-862 DLLLCKEYLVSGL
+862 
-875 SGLQSF
+875 

>member
-1 MHKMIGKITY
+1 MHKMIRKITL
-11 SLGTH
+11 SLGRH
-16 VSAVACGTTQVRRFL
+16 VSSMACGATQVRRLL
-31 HGAYVKI
+31 HGGYVRI
-38 QPSVQEALME
+38 HPSVQEALVE

-62 GMAYPQNLSMARKVE
+62 GMAYPLNLSMAREVE
-77 ETVTTNGAV
+77 EIVRTNGAV

-92 LKGQIH
+92 LRGQIH

-111 SKNVVKVS
+111 SKNAVKVS
-119 RRDLPFVL
+119 RRDFPFVL

-139 TMIAAHKAG
+139 TMIVAHKAG

-161 RGGENTEEEE
+161 RHGENT
-171 NLATKETWALVCVR
+171 
-185 ALDVSADLTELG
+185 LDVSADLTELG
-197 RTPVAVVSAGV
+197 RTPVAVVSAGA

-259 AELIASALELGL
+259 AKLIDSALGLGL

-280 CPQERAAPGQVIEGA
+280 CPQERAVQGQAIEEA

-301 EARSKG
+301 QARSKG
-307 ITGKELTPFMLQKI
+307 ITGKEVTPFLLQKLT
-321 NELTGGKSLD
+321 ELTDGKSLD

-354 QKARRKGSLPWR
+354 QKARRKRIQPGQK
-366 EDANPPQPVVIG
+366 DITAPQPVVIG

-388 QNPVILDGGQ
+388 QNPEILGGGQ
-398 TNSGRVRQT
+398 TNPGRVRRT

-412 RNLADCLSRLGRTPL
+412 RNLADCLSRLGQAPL
-427 FLSAV
+427 LLSAV
-432 GKDEHSESILHYCHH
+432 GKDEHLESVLHYCHH
-447 MVHCTVTAPQKQG
+447 MV
-460 SDDITEEKV
+460 
-469 FSTLADIR
+469 
-477 ATFHQDMSAVLQLEG
+477 
-492 KSTATYCAVI
+492 
-502 TSAGELRIALGDMD
+502 
-516 IHHQITEQ
+516 
-524 YVSQFKD
+524 SQFKES
-531 NLCQAPLVC
+531 LCQAPLVC

-555 LARQH
+555 LAREH

-616 DVVQSAMALARPLL
+616 DVVQAAVALACPLL
-630 AHLCCVV
+630 AHLHCVV

-656 SLHPGAHRLTAA
+656 SLYPGAHKQDPAA
-668 AGLCAT
+668 RLCAA
-674 HYPAIHVSKEEIVNV
+674 HYPAIPISREEIVNV

-703 MLAQH
+703 VLAKH
-708 DTDTC
+708 DTGTC

-718 LAASFSLRSYAPIS
+718 LAASLSLRSYEPIS

-750 PEVKEL
+750 PEAKVWKM
-756 GRVLS
+756 
-761 LELKSWLLTRGLR
+761 
-774 LWAHATF
+774 
-781 WEVKCQWRAFGD
+781 D
-793 NLYCTLH
+793 
-800 AHVCLLLFPFF
+800 
-811 FFFFFSGGLQQPQ
+811 
-824 LDSSVCCLLRV
+824 
-835 YLTFP
+835 
-840 SKGNT
+840 
-845 HLFWS
+845 
-850 CVNPQR
+850 
-856 RKQQPR
+856 
-862 DLLLCKEYLVSGL
+862 
-875 SGLQSF
+875 